1 MVALKLQRN
10 GKTFSEPTAEQ
21 HIDNWEIFDHIR
33 DISDPEHPYTLE
45 QLNVVQ
51 PELIKVDYEKR
62 GIYVHVSF
70 RTFLLKE
77 FIGSIYTYYSTL
89 LYGYAYWISYQ
100 SEIGSN
106 VSSFSKGCRLSV
118 IDVLFVHV

>member
-70 RTFLLKE
+70 RTFFIERIYRFNLHLL
-77 FIGSIYTYYSTL
+77 FHIALWLRL
-89 LYGYAYWISYQ
+89 L
-100 SEIGSN
+100 
-106 VSSFSKGCRLSV
+106 
-118 IDVLFVHV
+118 D